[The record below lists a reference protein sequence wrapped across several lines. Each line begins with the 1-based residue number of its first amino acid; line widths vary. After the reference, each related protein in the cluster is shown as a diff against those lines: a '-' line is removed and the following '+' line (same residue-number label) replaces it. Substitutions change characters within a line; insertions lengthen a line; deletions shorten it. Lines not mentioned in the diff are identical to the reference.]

1 MSRMTGLAAVLF
13 ALTAL
18 PAMPA
23 AAEMSAEAQ
32 KLRSACTSGSGTACI
47 HLGVLHRYGLG
58 VPQDPRQ
65 ALTLFVEACE
75 RGYALA
81 CAFTGD
87 MAYLGAGVAAS
98 PEHGEVLMRRA
109 CATKN
114 EWACETLYRHGL
126 AQRPSPQS

>member
-1 MSRMTGLAAVLF
+1 MSRMAGLAAALF
-13 ALTAL
+13 ALTVL
-18 PAMPA
+18 PAAPA
-23 AAEMSAEAQ
+23 TAEMSAEAQ
-32 KLRSACTSGSGTACI
+32 NLQAACDSGSGTACI

-58 VPQDPRQ
+58 APQDPRQ
-65 ALTLFVEACE
+65 ALTLFVDACE

-87 MAYLGAGVAAS
+87 MAYLGAGVSAS

-109 CATKN
+109 CAQKN

-126 AQRPSPQS
+126 VPRPSSQS